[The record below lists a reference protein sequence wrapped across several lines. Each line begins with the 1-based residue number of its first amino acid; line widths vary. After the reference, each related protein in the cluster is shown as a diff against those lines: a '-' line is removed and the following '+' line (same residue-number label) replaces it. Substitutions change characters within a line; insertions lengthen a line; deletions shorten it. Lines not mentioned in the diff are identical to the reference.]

1 MKCFLKVLY
10 MNRTMTRNGTGMK
23 LSSWRC
29 RQRHKLGDW
38 YHQFCATKNQINSS
52 LTVLV
57 CQYHQYDEMYF
68 VFHTFSGDIEKLNI
82 DDPRVAVWDIS
93 RVADLV
99 INAGLIDWLLAKR
112 T

>member
-1 MKCFLKVLY
+1 
-10 MNRTMTRNGTGMK
+10 
-23 LSSWRC
+23 
-29 RQRHKLGDW
+29 
-38 YHQFCATKNQINSS
+38 
-52 LTVLV
+52 
-57 CQYHQYDEMYF
+57 MYF
-68 VFHTFSGDIEKLNI
+68 VFHTFAGNLEKLDI

>member
-1 MKCFLKVLY
+1 WLVAGGLRKAVLH
-10 MNRTMTRNGTGMK
+10 K
-23 LSSWRC
+23 AVRC
-29 RQRHKLGDW
+29 LRYRGLANQ
-38 YHQFCATKNQINSS
+38 HQ
-52 LTVLV
+52 
-57 CQYHQYDEMYF
+57 QYDEMYF
-68 VFHTFSGDIEKLNI
+68 VFHTFAGNLEKLDI